1 MMDTTGERI
10 KKLRLQRGMSQEE
23 LAKLLGYSH
32 KSAINKIELNINGVP
47 SSKIVKLSKIF
58 GVSISYLMCDDDSR
72 PAPDEDAIDLSKLK
86 NVRRINPRRFP
97 LLGKIA
103 CGEPIL
109 AVEEHDSY
117 VTADRDIDADFCV
130 IAKGDSMRQSR
141 ICDGDT
147 VFIKQMQAVGDIRNV
162 AAAGV
167 IAIIIDDEVTLKRV
181 YYNKDNDTLIL
192 ADDNSKRP
200 PILLNGSEIDNLN
213 CIGRAVCFMSL
224 L

>member
-1 MMDTTGERI
+1 MTIFERI
-10 KKLRLQRGMSQEE
+10 RYLRRQKGMSQEE
-23 LAKLLGYSH
+23 LAKLVGYEGR
-32 KSAINKIELNINGVP
+32 SAI
-47 SSKIVKLSKIF
+47 SKVESGERDISQSMIAKYASAL
-58 GVSISYLMCDDDSR
+58 GVSPTYLLFGEESDS
-72 PAPDEDAIDLSKLK
+72 PAPDGDAIDLSKLK

-103 CGEPIL
+103 CGQPIL

-117 VTADRDIDADFCV
+117 ITADRDIDADFCV

-147 VFIKQMQAVGDIRNV
+147 VFIRRMQAVGEIRNV

-167 IAIIIDDEVTLKRV
+167 VAIIIDDEVTLKRV

>member
-58 GVSISYLMCDDDSR
+58 GVSISYLMCDGDSR
-72 PAPDEDAIDLSKLK
+72 PAPDEDVIDLSKLK

>member
-1 MMDTTGERI
+1 MDTTGERI
-10 KKLRLQRGMSQEE
+10 KKLRLQKGMSQEE
-23 LAKLLGYSH
+23 LARLLGYSH

-58 GVSISYLMCDDDSR
+58 GVSISYLMCDDDDSR
-72 PAPDEDAIDLSKLK
+72 PAPDGDVIDLSKLK

-97 LLGKIA
+97 LLDKIS

-109 AVEEHDSY
+109 AVKEHDSY

-167 IAIIIDDEVTLKRV
+167 VAIIINDEVTLKRV

>member
-72 PAPDEDAIDLSKLK
+72 PAPDGDAIDLSKLK

-130 IAKGDSMRQSR
+130 VAKGDSMRQSR

-167 IAIIIDDEVTLKRV
+167 VAIIINDEVTLKRV

-200 PILLNGSEIDNLN
+200 PILLTGSEIDNLN

>member
-103 CGEPIL
+103 CGQPIL

-130 IAKGDSMRQSR
+130 VAKGDSMRQSR

-167 IAIIIDDEVTLKRV
+167 VAIIINDEVTLKRV

-200 PILLNGSEIDNLN
+200 PILLTGSEIDNLN